1 MPASYAVGP
10 HFEKLIKEK
19 VESGRYSSA
28 SEVVREAL
36 RLFEDHEMAR
46 NFRVETLRRQ
56 IDEGRN
62 SGPGRPAEEVL
73 DRLEAKYTNGA

>member
-1 MPASYAVGP
+1 MPASYAIGP

-46 NFRVETLRRQ
+46 NFRIETLRRQ

-62 SGPGRPAEEVL
+62 SGPGRPADEVL
-73 DRLEAKYTNGA
+73 DRLEAKYTKGA

>member
-19 VESGRYSSA
+19 VKSGRYSSA

-46 NFRVETLRRQ
+46 NFRIETLRRQ

-62 SGPGRPAEEVL
+62 SGHGKPAEEVL
-73 DRLEAKYTNGA
+73 RRLETKYAKEA